1 MTDWQPTA
9 CILCSRNCGLQVQVA
24 DGHLTKIRGDK
35 NHPVSAGYICQK
47 AAQLDHYQNNA
58 DRLTQPLKRQED
70 GSYQPIDW
78 QTAITEIA
86 ARLLDLKQTYGKE
99 CLAFYGGG
107 GQGNHLGSMYSS
119 TFRDALEIPYYYSA
133 LAQEK
138 TGDFWVN
145 GKLFG
150 RQNCHTTEDIEQTE
164 CVLFIG
170 TNPWQAHGI
179 RNARPTLKQI
189 AQDDQRTMIVIDPR
203 RTETAELADIHL
215 QLRPGTDAF
224 LLSAMLAILVQEGW
238 EDQAFL
244 QEHTIGYTEV
254 RACLLTI
261 PIADHIERAGVDA
274 DQVYEAVRR
283 FATAKSANVRVD
295 LGLQQS
301 LNSTLNSYLEKLFF
315 LLTGNLGKPGGS
327 NFHTFFLPWVGH
339 SDAEAKTL
347 CQTKATGITEIAQLF
362 PPNVLPAE
370 IESDHPQRI
379 RGLIVDSANPV
390 VSGAD
395 TQAYQ
400 RAFPKLDLLVV
411 VDVAM
416 TETARY
422 ADYILSAASQFE
434 KWEAAFF
441 NLEFPTNA
449 FHLRKPLFAPLADT
463 LPESEIY
470 RRLAVA
476 IGAIPERYPVL
487 EQVARWHGRWPQL
500 GLYRV
505 ALVAAMALQPQLRRT
520 VAFALQ
526 GSLGKTLPDDSIAPF
541 WGVSQLYVQHHG
553 EAVARTGLPGRG
565 GRLAE
570 ALFQRILH
578 GHSGAPISQHRYEET
593 WALMGYKD
601 QKVRL
606 VISELIEELQ
616 TLSSHHAWPEY
627 PLMLIAGERRMYN
640 ANTIYRNPQWRQNDA
655 EGVLK
660 IHPVDAKALALAEG
674 SHAVCESP
682 WGQLTVQVKLC
693 DTLRPGVVSLPHG
706 YGLDYPDANGT
717 RTRYGPLLNLLT
729 DAQHCDTISATP
741 FHKNVP
747 VRLRPIEM
755 ARAASLHE
763 SLP

>member
-9 CILCSRNCGLQVQVA
+9 CILCSRNCGLLVQVE
-24 DGHLTKIRGDK
+24 DGHLTKIRGDT
-35 NHPVSAGYICQK
+35 NHPVSAGYMCQK

-78 QTAITEIA
+78 QTAIAEIA
-86 ARLLDLKQTYGKE
+86 ARLLELKQTYGKE

-150 RQNCHTTEDIEQTE
+150 RQNCHTTEDIEQAE

-179 RNARPTLKQI
+179 RNACPTLKRL
-189 AQDDQRTMIVIDPR
+189 ANDAQRTIIVIDPR

-238 EDQAFL
+238 EDQTFL
-244 QEHTIGYTEV
+244 KERTVGFAEV
-254 RACLLTI
+254 RACLQTI
-261 PIADHIERAGVDA
+261 PVTDSIEHAGVEA
-274 DQVYEAVRR
+274 EQVYEAVRR
-283 FATAKSANVRVD
+283 FACAESATVRVD

-301 LNSTLNSYLEKLFF
+301 LNSTLNSYLEKLLF
-315 LLTGNLGKPGGS
+315 LLTGNLGKPGS
-327 NFHTFFLPWVGH
+327 NNFHTFFLPWVGH
-339 SDAEAKTL
+339 SDAQALRKTMV
-347 CQTKATGITEIAQLF
+347 TGITEIAQLF

-370 IESDHPQRI
+370 IESDHPQRT
-379 RGLIVDSANPV
+379 RALMVDSANPV

-400 RAFPKLDLLVV
+400 RAFTKLDLLVV

-422 ADYILSAASQFE
+422 ADYILPAASQFE

-476 IGAIPERYPVL
+476 IGAIPERYPLL
-487 EQVARWHGRWPQL
+487 EQVARWYGRWPQL

-505 ALVAAMALQPQLRRT
+505 ALVIAMALQPKLRRT

-526 GSLGKTLPDDSIAPF
+526 GSLGKTLPDDSTAPF
-541 WGVSQLYVQHHG
+541 WGVSQLYVQQHG

-578 GHSGAPISQHRYEET
+578 DHSGTPISQHRYEDT
-593 WALMGYKD
+593 WSLMGYKD

-606 VISELIEELQ
+606 AIPELLEELRALQ
-616 TLSSHHAWPEY
+616 SANPWPDY
-627 PLMLIAGERRMYN
+627 PFMLIAGERRMYN
-640 ANTIYRNPQWRQNDA
+640 ANTIYRNPQWRQSDA

-660 IHPVDAKALALAEG
+660 IHPTDAAALDLADGDSAL
-674 SHAVCESP
+674 CESP
-682 WGQLTVQVKLC
+682 WGELSVQVKLC
-693 DTLRPGVVSLPHG
+693 ETLRPGVVSLPHG
-706 YGLDYPDANGT
+706 YGLDYPDAKGQ
-717 RTRYGPLLNLLT
+717 RIRYGPLLNLLT
-729 DAQHCDTISATP
+729 GARHCDRISATP

-747 VRLRPIEM
+747 VRLRPDINKVVE
-755 ARAASLHE
+755 R
-763 SLP
+763 

>member
-1 MTDWQPTA
+1 MSDWHPTA
-9 CILCSRNCGLQVQVA
+9 CILCSRNCGLLVQIE
-24 DGHLTKIRGDK
+24 DGHLTKIRGDQ
-35 NHPVSAGYICQK
+35 NHPVSAGYMCQK

-78 QTAITEIA
+78 QTAITEISN
-86 ARLLDLKQTYGKE
+86 RLLDLKQTYGKE

-150 RQNCHTTEDIEQTE
+150 RQNCHTTEDIEQAD

-179 RNARPTLKQI
+179 RNARPTLKQL
-189 AQDDQRTMIVIDPR
+189 ANNAQRTMIVIDPR
-203 RTETAELADIHL
+203 CTETAELADIHL

-238 EDQAFL
+238 EDQACL
-244 QEHTIGYTEV
+244 KEHTVGFAEV
-254 RACLLTI
+254 RACLQTI
-261 PIADHIERAGVDA
+261 PIDDYIDHAGVEA
-274 DQVYEAVRR
+274 KQVYEAVRR
-283 FATAKSANVRVD
+283 FAAAKSATVRVD

-301 LNSTLNSYLEKLFF
+301 LNSTLNSYLEKLLF
-315 LLTGNLGKPGGS
+315 LLTGNLGKPGGN

-339 SDAEAKTL
+339 SDVHAKPLRKTM
-347 CQTKATGITEIAQLF
+347 ATGITEIAQLF

-370 IESDHPQRI
+370 IESDHPQRL

-400 RAFPKLDLLVV
+400 RAFTQLDLLVV

-416 TETARY
+416 SETARF
-422 ADYILSAASQFE
+422 ADYILPAASQFE

-449 FHLRKPLFAPLADT
+449 FHLRKPLFKPLANT

-470 RRLAVA
+470 RRLAVS
-476 IGAIPERYPVL
+476 IGAIPERYPLL
-487 EQVARWHGRWPQL
+487 ERVARWHWRWPQL
-500 GLYRV
+500 SLYRL
-505 ALVAAMALQPQLRRT
+505 ALVAAMTLQPKLRRT

-526 GSLGKTLPDDSIAPF
+526 GSLGKTLPDESIAPF
-541 WGVSQLYVQHHG
+541 WGVSQLYVQQHG

-565 GRLAE
+565 GKLAE
-570 ALFQRILH
+570 ALFQRLLQ
-578 GHSGAPISQHRYEET
+578 GSGTTISQHLYEDT
-593 WALMGYKD
+593 WSLMGYKD

-606 VISELIEELQ
+606 AIPELLETLQ
-616 TLSSHHAWPEY
+616 TLESATSWPDY

-640 ANTIYRNPQWRQNDA
+640 ANTIYRDPQWRQSDA

-660 IHPVDAKALALAEG
+660 IHPTDAITLELADGNEAL
-674 SHAVCESP
+674 CQSP
-682 WGQLTVQVKLC
+682 WGELTVHVKLC

-706 YGLDYPDANGT
+706 YGLDYPDSQGQ
-717 RTRYGPLLNLLT
+717 RIRYGPLLNVLT
-729 DAQHCDTISATP
+729 GARHCDPISATP

-747 VRLRPIEM
+747 VRLQPLR
-755 ARAASLHE
+755 RKG
-763 SLP
+763 

>member
-9 CILCSRNCGLQVQVA
+9 CILCSRNCGLLVQVA
-24 DGHLTKIRGDK
+24 DGHLTKIRGDT

-78 QTAITEIA
+78 QTAIAEIA
-86 ARLLDLKQTYGKE
+86 DRLLDLKQTYGKE

-119 TFRDALEIPYYYSA
+119 TFRDVLEIPYYYSA

-150 RQNCHTTEDIEQTE
+150 RQNCHTTEDIEQAN

-179 RNARPTLKQI
+179 RNARPTLKQL
-189 AQDDQRTMIVIDPR
+189 ANDAERTMIVIDPR

-215 QLRPGTDAF
+215 QLRPGTNAF

-238 EDQAFL
+238 EDQAFIK
-244 QEHTIGYTEV
+244 EHTVGFADV
-254 RACLLTI
+254 RACLQTI
-261 PIADHIERAGVDA
+261 PIADYIEHAGVEA
-274 DQVYEAVRR
+274 EQVHEAVRR
-283 FATAKSANVRVD
+283 FATAESATVRVD

-301 LNSTLNSYLEKLFF
+301 LNSTLNSYLEKLLF
-315 LLTGNLGKPGGS
+315 LLTGNLGKPGAN

-339 SDAEAKTL
+339 SDAQALRKTMV
-347 CQTKATGITEIAQLF
+347 TGITEIAQLF

-379 RGLIVDSANPV
+379 RGLMVDSANPV

-400 RAFPKLDLLVV
+400 RAFTQLDLLVV

-422 ADYILSAASQFE
+422 ADYILPAASQFE

-476 IGAIPERYPVL
+476 IGAIPERYPIL
-487 EQVARWHGRWPQL
+487 ERVARWHGRWPQL
-500 GLYRV
+500 GLYRL
-505 ALVAAMALQPQLRRT
+505 ALVTAMVLQPKLRRT

-526 GSLGKTLPDDSIAPF
+526 GSLGKTLPDASTAPF
-541 WGVSQLYVQHHG
+541 WGVSQLYVQQHG
-553 EAVARTGLPGRG
+553 KAVARTGLPGRG

-578 GHSGAPISQHRYEET
+578 DHSGTPISQHRYEET
-593 WALMGYKD
+593 WLLMGYKD
-601 QKVRL
+601 QKVQL
-606 VISELIEELQ
+606 AIPELLEELRAFQ
-616 TLSSHHAWPEY
+616 SANPWPDY
-627 PLMLIAGERRMYN
+627 PFMLIAGERRMYN
-640 ANTIYRNPQWRQNDA
+640 ANTIYRNPQWRQSDA

-660 IHPVDAKALALAEG
+660 IHPTDAAALDLADGDPAL
-674 SHAVCESP
+674 CESP
-682 WGQLTVQVKLC
+682 WGELSVQVKLC
-693 DTLRPGVVSLPHG
+693 ETLRPGVVSLPHG
-706 YGLDYPDANGT
+706 YGLDYPDAKGQ
-717 RTRYGPLLNLLT
+717 RIRYGPLLNLLT
-729 DAQHCDTISATP
+729 GTRHCDRISATP

-747 VRLRPIEM
+747 VRLRPDINKVVEQ
-755 ARAASLHE
+755 
-763 SLP
+763 

>member
-1 MTDWQPTA
+1 MTDWHPTA
-9 CILCSRNCGLQVQVA
+9 CILCSRNCGLLVQVE

-58 DRLTQPLKRQED
+58 DRLTHPLKRQED

-86 ARLLDLKQTYGKE
+86 DRLLDLKQTYGKE

-150 RQNCHTTEDIEQTE
+150 RQNCHTTEDIEQAE

-179 RNARPTLKQI
+179 RNARPTLKEI
-189 AQDDQRTMIVIDPR
+189 AQDDQRTMIVIDPC
-203 RTETAELADIHL
+203 RTETAALADIHL

-244 QEHTIGYTEV
+244 QEHTVGFAEV
-254 RACLLTI
+254 RACLQTI
-261 PIADHIERAGVDA
+261 PIDDYIERAGVDA
-274 DQVYEAVRR
+274 DLVYEAVRR
-283 FATAKSANVRVD
+283 FATAKSATVRVD

-301 LNSTLNSYLEKLFF
+301 LNSTLNSYLEKLLF
-315 LLTGNLGKPGGS
+315 LLTGNLGKPGGN

-339 SDAEAKTL
+339 SDAQAL
-347 CQTKATGITEIAQLF
+347 RQTKATGITEIAQLF

-370 IESDHPQRI
+370 IESDHPQRL

-390 VSGAD
+390 ISGAD

-400 RAFPKLDLLVV
+400 RAFPQLDLLVV

-422 ADYILSAASQFE
+422 ADYILPAASQFE

-487 EQVARWHGRWPQL
+487 EQVARWHWRWPQL

-505 ALVAAMALQPQLRRT
+505 VLVAAMALQPKLRRT

-526 GSLGKTLPDDSIAPF
+526 GSLGKTLPDESTAPF
-541 WGVSQLYVQHHG
+541 WGVSQLYVQQHD

-565 GRLAE
+565 GKLAE

-578 GHSGAPISQHRYEET
+578 SHSGTPISRHRYEDT
-593 WALMGYKD
+593 WLLMGYKD

-606 VISELIEELQ
+606 AIPELLAELR
-616 TLSSHHAWPEY
+616 TLQPQSSHSWPEY
-627 PLMLIAGERRMYN
+627 PFMLIAGERRKYN
-640 ANTIYRNPQWRQNDA
+640 ANTIYRNPQWRQSDP

-660 IHPVDAKALALAEG
+660 IHPIDAAALDFADGDSVL
-674 SHAVCESP
+674 CESP
-682 WGQLTVQVKLC
+682 WGELSVQVKLC

-706 YGLDYPDANGT
+706 YGLDYPDAEGH
-717 RTRYGPLLNLLT
+717 RTRSGPLLNLLT
-729 DAQHCDTISATP
+729 GAQHCDTISATP

-747 VRLRPIEM
+747 VRLKSIEKAM
-755 ARAASLHE
+755 TASLK
-763 SLP
+763 